1 MSLKVIHVFFILV
14 STLMCIGIAAFRL
27 DAWRH
32 LGDASA
38 LVQGLIATIGA
49 AIRRMT
55 SAPAPVAHRM
65 GTSETSTVATVISL
79 GRIRCTA
86 PCSIAVARSA

>member
-27 DAWRH
+27 DAWRY

-49 AIRRMT
+49 VLLVGYLVHFIRKYR
-55 SAPAPVAHRM
+55 
-65 GTSETSTVATVISL
+65 GL
-79 GRIRCTA
+79 GYQ
-86 PCSIAVARSA
+86 